1 MLQRKERFCF
11 SGAPG
16 TATPQQ
22 INLISEDRDW
32 RYKARG
38 TWREGWCLVWR
49 LLSHARAPLWGGRWN
64 LRGNQELQGPG
75 DGQALLQ
82 FAVQRWVLPVRF
94 YTISPMDPGLLVQ
107 GLNLASRR
115 TEKKPGPTMGH
126 TLKSPISPVTKSVL
140 CLQSISLQRLFS
152 VKVFEIGHFTLCKLK
167 RELPSPP
174 FVYQICLWLLH
185 LDSPASDS
193 HFLPPRRVFI
203 CQTRFLLSQYR
214 LSETILVWLPSG
226 VWVIITEKY
235 PLALNTHCLMAQ
247 LSIRSFAINWMGN
260 VI

>member
-1 MLQRKERFCF
+1 MKSEGEP
-11 SGAPG
+11 GAAGSRWWPG
-16 TATPQQ
+16 TAPVCCAALSPASMVLHHQPH
-22 INLISEDRDW
+22 
-32 RYKARG
+32 G
-38 TWREGWCLVWR
+38 TRPAC
-49 LLSHARAPLWGGRWN
+49 
-64 LRGNQELQGPG
+64 PG
-75 DGQALLQ
+75 VE
-82 FAVQRWVLPVRF
+82 F
-94 YTISPMDPGLLVQ
+94 GLTQ
-107 GLNLASRR
+107 NR
-115 TEKKPGPTMGH
+115 KKSGPTMGH

-152 VKVFEIGHFTLCKLK
+152 VKVFEIGHFPLCKLK

-193 HFLPPRRVFI
+193 HVLPPRRVFV
-203 CQTRFLLSQYR
+203 CQTLFLLSQYR